1 MSKANGQVRPAWMG
15 GPAET
20 EQQDQVA
27 DTAPAPERDT
37 YHREEVQQDQHT
49 PTAEEIS
56 TSAPHPEPEE
66 QTETA
71 ASTQEEAPQ
80 QPEKDVSVAHEQDQ
94 PPAPGLDQTERIGA
108 EPFSAQPAEDND
120 TSARDNHPAALSSG
134 KKTEAGAAAARSA
147 YPHSSSAAPVGIKAA
162 ISSFVERISGGKRQS
177 VPKGG
182 SPGGGS
188 SEREA
193 AEPTRTE
200 SAEQVEKRLRRSL
213 RETTIEGFRR
223 IAFGSPKGG
232 VGKSSLAYTVAGAI
246 ARSTNL
252 RVCLVDADPNFGA
265 TRYLV
270 PRPVEQSVLDLADDA
285 ERLERLADLRT
296 YVSQN
301 EQMGLD
307 VLLNPVEAAQI
318 SSVEDLSEAYAKVDA
333 VLSRFYDLVI
343 YDLGLG
349 FRDEAIRGV
358 LELSDELVLISDAEV
373 IPNAQ
378 LPDALR
384 YVEGL
389 GVNLQKTTLTI
400 NHGRPPDHE
409 SASTTE
415 VRGEYAGYVRRV
427 TEVPY
432 DAALSQLL
440 NTRAFHIESLS
451 LPARLGV
458 LTTAAAALEGLR
470 RDAWTDGY
478 EKVLSLHP
486 DKANNSKG
494 GR

>member
-15 GPAET
+15 GTGKADDERANAREEDQAPQTGERDDASEEAEN
-20 EQQDQVA
+20 
-27 DTAPAPERDT
+27 TAPAPE
-37 YHREEVQQDQHT
+37 
-49 PTAEEIS
+49 
-56 TSAPHPEPEE
+56 
-66 QTETA
+66 ETA
-71 ASTQEEAPQ
+71 APLADEPQTAP
-80 QPEKDVSVAHEQDQ
+80 HEGASGADH
-94 PPAPGLDQTERIGA
+94 TERIEVSPEHSGGH
-108 EPFSAQPAEDND
+108 ED
-120 TSARDNHPAALSSG
+120 SARQSYPQAPAFG
-134 KKTEAGAAAARSA
+134 KKDSGGETSEQNS
-147 YPHSSSAAPVGIKAA
+147 YPRPASAAPTGIRAA
-162 ISSFVERISGGKRQS
+162 ISSFVERFSSKRT
-177 VPKGG
+177 PA
-182 SPGGGS
+182 PGP
-188 SEREA
+188 
-193 AEPTRTE
+193 AEPTPSRQE
-200 SAEQVEKRLRRSL
+200 SPEQVEKRLKVSL

-246 ARSTNL
+246 ASMTNL
-252 RVCLVDADPNFGA
+252 RICLVDADPNFGA

-270 PRPVEQSVLDLADDA
+270 PRPVEQSVLDLAEDA
-285 ERLERLADLRT
+285 DRLERLADLRT

-307 VLLNPVEAAQI
+307 ILLNPVEAAQI
-318 SSVEDLSEAYAKVDA
+318 SGVDDLAEAYAKVDE

-358 LELSDELVLISDAEV
+358 LGLSDELVLISDAEV

-389 GVNLQKTTLTI
+389 GVNLAKTTLTI
-400 NHGRPPDHE
+400 NHGRPPEHE
-409 SASTTE
+409 SAQATE
-415 VRGEYAGYVRRV
+415 VRSEFAGYVRRV

-432 DAALSQLL
+432 DATLSRLL
-440 NTRAFHIESLS
+440 NSRAFHIDRLM
-451 LPARLGV
+451 LPARFGV

-470 RDAWTDGY
+470 RDVWTTGY

-486 DKANNSKG
+486 DKANAKANDRANNQRG

>member
-1 MSKANGQVRPAWMG
+1 MSKANGTTQTGKVRPAW
-15 GPAET
+15 ADSSVR
-20 EQQDQVA
+20 EQE
-27 DTAPAPERDT
+27 EREPV
-37 YHREEVQQDQHT
+37 REE
-49 PTAEEIS
+49 E
-56 TSAPHPEPEE
+56 
-66 QTETA
+66 
-71 ASTQEEAPQ
+71 
-80 QPEKDVSVAHEQDQ
+80 
-94 PPAPGLDQTERIGA
+94 
-108 EPFSAQPAEDND
+108 
-120 TSARDNHPAALSSG
+120 
-134 KKTEAGAAAARSA
+134 AARSA
-147 YPHSSSAAPVGIKAA
+147 APETHTAPEQERGEQRRASEPSREATADIPADNLGAYSEAAEYDPGAEHDGSVGGEAVGAPSFGKKNLTSDAVQENTYPHSGVSAPTRIKAA
-162 ISSFVERISGGKRQS
+162 IHKFVERISGGCQS
-177 VPKGG
+177 AA
-182 SPGGGS
+182 GGGS
-188 SEREA
+188 TDRSPSGEVR
-193 AEPTRTE
+193 EPTRNE
-200 SAEQVEKRLRRSL
+200 SPEQVEKRLRRSL

-285 ERLERLADLRT
+285 DRLERLADLRT

-307 VLLNPVEAAQI
+307 VLLNPVQAAQI
-318 SSVEDLSEAYAKVDA
+318 SSVEDLAEAYAKVDA

-389 GVNLQKTTLTI
+389 GVNLAKTTLTI
-400 NHGRPPDHE
+400 NHGRPPEHE

-415 VRGEYAGYVRRV
+415 VRGEYASHVRRV

-458 LTTAAAALEGLR
+458 LTTAAATLEGLR

-486 DKANNSKG
+486 DNKNGHHKEG

>member
-1 MSKANGQVRPAWMG
+1 MSNSKVRPAWAEGSTRATEARSG
-15 GPAET
+15 GGSQR
-20 EQQDQVA
+20 EQPEAAV
-27 DTAPAPERDT
+27 DTAAPEVHD
-37 YHREEVQQDQHT
+37 
-49 PTAEEIS
+49 
-56 TSAPHPEPEE
+56 APEQEYEE
-66 QTETA
+66 QPSTTEPA
-71 ASTQEEAPQ
+71 HDEAPGDI
-80 QPEKDVSVAHEQDQ
+80 PGEYLAAYKAGHEE
-94 PPAPGLDQTERIGA
+94 PGA
-108 EPFSAQPAEDND
+108 END
-120 TSARDNHPAALSSG
+120 GHVEGGAYAAPSSG
-134 KKTEAGAAAARSA
+134 KKNMDGAGTQENAYLRSA
-147 YPHSSSAAPVGIKAA
+147 GSAASSVKAA
-162 ISSFVERISGGKRQS
+162 ISSFVERISGKRQS
-177 VPKGG
+177 A
-182 SPGGGS
+182 PGGG
-188 SEREA
+188 EA
-193 AEPTRTE
+193 AEPARQE
-200 SAEQVEKRLRRSL
+200 SPEQVEKRLKVSL
-213 RETTIEGFRR
+213 QETTIEGFRR

-246 ARSTNL
+246 ASCTNL

-285 ERLERLADLRT
+285 DRLERLADLRT

-307 VLLNPVEAAQI
+307 VLLNPVHAAQI
-318 SSVEDLSEAYAKVDA
+318 SSVEDLAEAYEKVDA

-358 LELSDELVLISDAEV
+358 LGLSDELVLISDAEV

-378 LPDALR
+378 LPDALK

-389 GVNLQKTTLTI
+389 GVNLSKTTLTI
-400 NHGRPPDHE
+400 NHGRPPEHE

-415 VRGEYAGYVRRV
+415 VRGEYAGHVRRV

-440 NTRAFHIESLS
+440 NTRAFHLERLG

-470 RDAWTDGY
+470 RDAWTTGY
-478 EKVLSLHP
+478 EKVLSMHP
-486 DKANNSKG
+486 QHNAKANGKKG
-494 GR
+494 GS

>member
-1 MSKANGQVRPAWMG
+1 MSKANGGTPTGKVRPAWADSSVRE
-15 GPAET
+15 PVQEEEAASSAAT
-20 EQQDQVA
+20 EQQ
-27 DTAPAPERDT
+27 TAPEQER
-37 YHREEVQQDQHT
+37 EQQRPATEPATEPYSEATGDIPADYLDAYQG
-49 PTAEEIS
+49 AEEDDPEAEYDNS
-56 TSAPHPEPEE
+56 GGSDAVGAPSFGKKNMDSEARE
-66 QTETA
+66 QNA
-71 ASTQEEAPQ
+71 YPRPS
-80 QPEKDVSVAHEQDQ
+80 SG
-94 PPAPGLDQTERIGA
+94 APGG
-108 EPFSAQPAEDND
+108 
-120 TSARDNHPAALSSG
+120 
-134 KKTEAGAAAARSA
+134 
-147 YPHSSSAAPVGIKAA
+147 VMAA
-162 ISSFVERISGGKRQS
+162 ISSFVERISGKRA
-177 VPKGG
+177 PA
-182 SPGGGS
+182 PGGGS
-188 SEREA
+188 PEREA
-193 AEPTRTE
+193 AETTRTE
-200 SAEQVEKRLRRSL
+200 SPEQVEKRLRRSL

-318 SSVEDLSEAYAKVDA
+318 SSVEDLAEAYTKVDA

-358 LELSDELVLISDAEV
+358 LGLSDELVLISDAEV

-389 GVNLQKTTLTI
+389 GVNLKKTTLTI
-400 NHGRPPDHE
+400 NHGRPPEHE

-486 DKANNSKG
+486 DQANAKANNWKG